1 MSIPN
6 IDELMSKVDSKYT
19 LCIEI
24 AKRSRELSDYFRA
37 KKSMERT
44 NIVGPLVEIDT
55 NDPIEI
61 AFNEIKEGKITYV
74 RVKDGIK

>member
-1 MSIPN
+1 
-6 IDELMSKVDSKYT
+6 
-19 LCIEI
+19 
-24 AKRSRELSDYFRA
+24 
-37 KKSMERT
+37 MERT

>member
-6 IDELMSKVDSKYT
+6 IDELMSKDDSKYT

-24 AKRSRELSDYFRA
+24 AKRSRELADYFRA